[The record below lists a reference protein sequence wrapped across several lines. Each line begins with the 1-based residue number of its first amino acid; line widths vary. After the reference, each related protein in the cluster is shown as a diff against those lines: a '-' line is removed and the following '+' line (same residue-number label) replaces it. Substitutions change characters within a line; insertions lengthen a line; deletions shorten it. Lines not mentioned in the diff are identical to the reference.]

1 MGNKG
6 SSCLKSRKKG
16 PLPASTNGERLL
28 LIATSTNVNLDASAD
43 NRPDVYVGHYSYAS
57 DGFVPIRVQ
66 GMSPNNSRP
75 ELKVEYWAEIDL
87 PPGVELRALTTSDFR
102 G

>member
-1 MGNKG
+1 M
-6 SSCLKSRKKG
+6 SRIEWKKG
-16 PLPASTNGERLL
+16 FPPASMTGERLL
-28 LIATSTNVNLDASAD
+28 LIATPTNVNFDAGAD

-75 ELKVEYWAEIDL
+75 KLKVEWWAEIDL
-87 PPGVELRALTTSDFR
+87 PESVELRELTTSDFR
-102 G
+102 A

>member
-1 MGNKG
+1 MSRLEWNKG
-6 SSCLKSRKKG
+6 EPPRPSSDSGVK
-16 PLPASTNGERLL
+16 RLL
-28 LIATSTNVNLDASAD
+28 LIATSLGDNLDP
-43 NRPDVYVGHYSYAS
+43 NIRPDIYVGHFSYAN

-75 ELKVEYWAEIDL
+75 RLKVKYWAEIDL
-87 PPGVELRALTTSDFR
+87 PEGLELRELTTGDIR

>member
-1 MGNKG
+1 M
-6 SSCLKSRKKG
+6 SQIDWKKG
-16 PLPASTNGERLL
+16 PPPASTKGQRLL
-28 LIATSTNVNLDASAD
+28 LIATPTNVNLDAAAD
-43 NRPDVYVGHYSYAS
+43 NRPDVYVGHYGYAN

-66 GMSPNNSRP
+66 RMSPNNARP

-87 PPGVELRALTTSDFR
+87 PLAVELRELTTSDFR

>member
-1 MGNKG
+1 M
-6 SSCLKSRKKG
+6 SRIEWKKG
-16 PLPASTNGERLL
+16 FPPDSAKGKRLL
-28 LIATSTNVNLDASAD
+28 LIATPTNVNFDAAAD

-75 ELKVEYWAEIDL
+75 ELKVEWWAEIDL
-87 PPGVELRALTTSDFR
+87 PESVELRELTTSDFR